1 MRRWL
6 LGIVAAACLTF
17 GSLGAAWS
25 ASTVKIGY
33 IDLQKIIEKSSKGK
47 ELRER
52 VQQLRQDKERI
63 LSAKQEELVRMRQD
77 FQQKAMTLSD
87 RARLDKEQELR
98 QKEIELQNLSESFRQ
113 EVLMEG
119 KKLQMLMFKDLSEVV
134 KRIGQQEGFTMIIDK
149 DATLFVS
156 ESIDITDKV
165 LQQYDSQPRK
175 GK

>member
-1 MRRWL
+1 MRGWL
-6 LGIVAAACLTF
+6 VGIGTAALLAV
-17 GSLGAAWS
+17 GSLGTAWCAS
-25 ASTVKIGY
+25 AVKIGY
-33 IDLQKIIEKSSKGK
+33 IDLQKIIEQSTKGK

-52 VQQLRQDKERI
+52 VQQLRKEKEKI
-63 LSAKQEELVRMRQD
+63 LNSKQEELVRMRQD

-98 QKEIELQNLSESFRQ
+98 QKEMELQNLSESFRQ

-119 KKLQMLMFKDLSEVV
+119 KKLQMLMFKDLSEIV

-149 DATLFVS
+149 DATLYVS
-156 ESIDITDKV
+156 DSIDITDKV

-175 GK
+175 TK

>member
-6 LGIVAAACLTF
+6 LGIGAAACLTV

-25 ASTVKIGY
+25 ASAVKIGY